1 MKPFVN
7 DCYSLNQ
14 QIGTFFCKTTL
25 LIDYTQILISQQS
38 LKSMLLRIVLF
49 FFIINGVTLIFVP
62 YAQGHSITEVVA
74 KVKPSV
80 VGIGLYD
87 AMGTQTHQLRGSGFV
102 FGDGT
107 LVATNYHVIS
117 EELDPQKVQYHIVFS
132 GTGLQPKIHKAEIIA
147 KDREHDLAILKL
159 SSVLTPVKLAASRYV
174 EDGTDVLLTGFP
186 IGAILGLYPATHRG
200 IIAATTPDVIPTV
213 HSSQLSLN
221 MLDRLEKKFMIYQL
235 DITAYP
241 GNSGSPLYSSEN
253 GEVLGILNKVFVK
266 ESKETVLEKPSG
278 ISYAI
283 PIKYLINLAKSK
295 GVDVI

>member
-1 MKPFVN
+1 
-7 DCYSLNQ
+7 
-14 QIGTFFCKTTL
+14 
-25 LIDYTQILISQQS
+25 
-38 LKSMLLRIVLF
+38 MLLRHILF
-49 FFIINGVTLIFVP
+49 FFMSNGAILMLAP
-62 YAQGHSITEVVA
+62 YAQSHSITEVVA

-87 AMGTQTHQLRGSGFV
+87 AMGVQPHQLRGSGFV

-132 GTGLQPKIHKAEIIA
+132 GTGRQPKIHKAKIIA

-159 SSVLTPVKLAASRYV
+159 SDVLTPVKLATSRYV
-174 EDGTDVLLTGFP
+174 DDGTDVLLTGFP

-200 IIAATTPDVIPTV
+200 IIAATTPDVIPTA

-241 GNSGSPLYSSEN
+241 GNSGSPLYDAQS
-253 GEVLGILNKVFVK
+253 GEVIGILNKVFIK
-266 ESKETVLEKPSG
+266 EAKETVLEKPSG

-283 PIKYLINLAKSK
+283 PIKYLHNLIKIK
-295 GVDVI
+295 GIELN